1 MRKLLPKI
9 LLFLFVFGVFFTAQ
23 VPSYATSIPEGQT
36 VPDYVEDPEVT
47 FVGKTASR
55 ANDFLNWALEN
66 YDWICVNKVDN
77 TCDNSNN
84 PLMEFWALVRNIVYA
99 VLLLFVL
106 GTAGVIIVTRG
117 QNITIMR
124 FVPRFIAIILLV
136 TFSFALVQFLY
147 TIGDIIQGFF
157 LKPDGK
163 IISSADLLYI
173 DFRYDFNGLRAV
185 GAQYDESA
193 FISLLLV
200 KLTAITYYV
209 MTGVLLVRKIIL
221 WFFLIVSP
229 IFPLLIFYSPV
240 RNTAKIWVGEFFRWL
255 LYAPLFALFLHG
267 LVIMWRDK
275 IPLAFLQIDQGLP
288 GKECSL
294 IPADVSNCYPTA
306 VNILLGGPGQT
317 IGYNNSVNLPDTFAL
332 YVVALI
338 MLWVV
343 ILLPFLLLRIFLD
356 YMNSISFGGFM
367 TKHVNKNFGFLNPRN
382 PSGGPVP
389 PTPPGK
395 VTPAGMAR
403 QLPFM
408 NKRATTITV
417 ERPATTNIRSSI
429 NQPTAV
435 REVNEVLRSVNIS
448 VPKMQDVVK
457 YEKALISSSVTERQ
471 QVTQINSTLEKIANP
486 SRVTSVTERQ
496 QYNQIHEKLVTQQE
510 KGNPLANSVLSAAL
524 TSTVSRKVDVNE
536 QLRSLLRQLA
546 NPQVSSPRVRQKLS
560 VLRTQLVGAGNGG
573 DQFASTVLKT
583 AEKIQKRELT
593 EAEEK
598 VALEEIKTQ
607 VEQKKQSGDPVAQ
620 SVVTTME
627 EAQAVT
633 ATQSLPVVNRVQQVS
648 LEDYEEVRKMWVENY
663 ETLEPPRTLEG
674 KQLEREEW
682 VASDIQK
689 VNEAITLLSSVEP
702 AKVNEGMEMVG
713 TILPFLL
720 MGGFSKSEVV
730 AYLKAKLAAGK
741 SVLESA
747 HKKREEDSMMVG
759 REEQAQ
765 EAKTMT
771 MEHARE
777 LPTEEKKDM
786 DQDISNP
793 TSPYASG
800 QESQNNTTDESQN

>member
-1 MRKLLPKI
+1 MKRLLPKL
-9 LLFLFVFGVFFTAQ
+9 LLFLFVFGVFFASN
-23 VPSYATSIPEGQT
+23 VPSYATTIPSGQVT
-36 VPDYVEDPEVT
+36 PDYVEDPEVT

-66 YDWICVNKVDN
+66 YDWICVKKVND

-84 PLMEFWALVRNIVYA
+84 PLTEFWALVRNIVYA
-99 VLLLFVL
+99 VMLLFVL
-106 GTAGVIIVTRG
+106 GTAGVIIITRG

-124 FVPRFIAIILLV
+124 FVPRFMAIIVLV
-136 TFSFALVQFLY
+136 TLSFALVQFLY
-147 TIGDIIQGFF
+147 IIGDIIQGFF

-229 IFPLLIFYSPV
+229 IFPLLIFYAPV

-288 GKECSL
+288 GKECAA
-294 IPADVSNCYPTA
+294 IPAAQSNCYPTA
-306 VNILLGGPGQT
+306 INILLGGPGQT

-356 YMNSISFGGFM
+356 YMNSISLGGFM
-367 TKHVNKNFGFLNPRN
+367 TKHVNKNFAFLNPRN
-382 PSGGPVP
+382 PSGGPMP

-408 NKRATTITV
+408 NKRATTIPV
-417 ERPATTNIRSSI
+417 ERPITTNVQSSVG
-429 NQPTAV
+429 QPVAV
-435 REVNEVLRSVNIS
+435 REVNDVLRSVNIS
-448 VPKMQDVVK
+448 VPKMQDVAK
-457 YEKALISSSVTERQ
+457 YEKALLSNNMTERQ
-471 QVTQINSTLEKIANP
+471 QVTQFHNTLEKIANP
-486 SRVTSVTERQ
+486 STVTSVTEKQ
-496 QYNQIHEKLVTQQE
+496 QFSQIHDKLTIQQE
-510 KGNPLANSVLSAAL
+510 HGNPLATSVLSAAIK
-524 TSTVSRKVDVNE
+524 TTVTHTIDIDA
-536 QLRSLLRQLA
+536 QLRTLLQQLA
-546 NPQVSSPRVRQKLS
+546 DPGTASPRVREKLTTLKS
-560 VLRTQLVGAGNGG
+560 QLLGAQQGG
-573 DQFASTVLKT
+573 DPLASSVLKT
-583 AEKIQKRELT
+583 AEKIEKKELNK
-593 EAEEK
+593 EEEK
-598 VALEEIKTQ
+598 AAIEDIKTK
-607 VEQKKQSGDPVAQ
+607 VEEQKKSGDPIAQ
-620 SVVTTME
+620 SVSTTMQ

-633 ATQSLPVVNRVQQVS
+633 ATQTLPVVNRVQQVS

-682 VASDIQK
+682 INSDIQK
-689 VNEAITLLSSVEP
+689 VNEAITLLASVEP
-702 AKVNEGMEMVG
+702 QKVNEGMEMVG
-713 TILPFLL
+713 SILPFLL

-730 AYLKAKLAAGK
+730 AYLKAKLAAAK
-741 SVLESA
+741 SVVESA
-747 HKKREEDSMMVG
+747 NKKKEEESTLVSRD
-759 REEQAQ
+759 EHTE
-765 EAKTMT
+765 EAKEMT
-771 MEHARE
+771 MQRSRE
-777 LPTEEKKDM
+777 LPQEEPKLPGDN
-786 DQDISNP
+786 SGN
-793 TSPYASG
+793 SG
-800 QESQNNTTDESQN
+800 QGGQSGGLPPAV